1 MSDQYAGSATGSDWA
16 AGQSQMRRDETA
28 GHGQSAAGQAMDMA
42 AEKASQVSEK
52 AGQVGEQATAAV
64 DQGID
69 KAASGLDMAAGMI
82 RERGEH
88 MGEGGVQ
95 SSAVMVADK
104 LDAASS
110 YLRDKDSGQL
120 IADLEELVRRKPAQ
134 SLLVAAGI
142 GFLLSKWMR

>member
-1 MSDQYAGSATGSDWA
+1 MSDQFAGPATGSDWA
-16 AGQSQMRRDETA
+16 AGQSQTQRDETS
-28 GHGQSAAGQAMDMA
+28 GQGQNAAGQAMDMA
-42 AEKASQVSEK
+42 ADKAAQVSEK

-82 RERGEH
+82 RERGEQ
-88 MGEGGVQ
+88 MGGSGVQ

-104 LDAASS
+104 LDAAST
-110 YLRDKDSGQL
+110 YLRDKDSEQL
-120 IADLEELVRRKPAQ
+120 MADLEALVRRKPTQ

-142 GFLLSKWMR
+142 GFLLSKMMR